1 MKNILEIVFER
12 KMSDKKVDSYLKN
25 LSGFSNRNFILKK
38 KGKVRVACVEREIKV
53 TNSFEEYAERIR
65 KFVEEAAL
73 KESDIVAFPEYNFF
87 DLLGL
92 IPGFN
97 KINNFL
103 NKKAKSEMLSNSE
116 GGGGEGLLKLI
127 FKSISKPYQ
136 VAYESIMRDFAKRY
150 GIYIYTGSYII
161 NENGN
166 LYNGG
171 ALISREG
178 EVLGRQK
185 KIHLTDLEE
194 KIGMKRDEE
203 LKVFSLDI
211 GKVACPVCMDA
222 TYFETFRMAFENGAE
237 IVILPIANMEEY
249 NFWRA
254 LRGIWPRVQ
263 ESYVYGAKASLNG
276 WIGGMHFTGKAGI
289 FAPIDMTENEDGIIA
304 IAPHYEGDYV
314 VTSDLD
320 IDRLY
325 EVREKAEYFK
335 DVNEEFERDYYEK
348 VYGNFR
354 RFGYEK

>member
-1 MKNILEIVFER
+1 MKNILEIVFES
-12 KMSDKKVDSYLKN
+12 KMSEKKVNNYLRR
-25 LSGFSNRNFILKK
+25 LHGFSRGNFILKK
-38 KGKVRVACVEREIKV
+38 KGKIRVACVEREIKV
-53 TNSFEEYAERIR
+53 TNSFEEYAERMR

-73 KESDIVAFPEYNFF
+73 KGSDIVAFPEYNFF

-92 IPGFN
+92 IPGFG
-97 KINNFL
+97 KLNNFL
-103 NKKAKSEMLSNSE
+103 NKKAKSEEVSNSE
-116 GGGGEGLLKLI
+116 GGGGEGLLKVI
-127 FKSISKPYQ
+127 FKSISKAYQ
-136 VAYESIMRDFAKRY
+136 EAYEKIMRDFAKRY

-161 NENGN
+161 TENGN

-171 ALISREG
+171 TLISREG
-178 EVLGRQK
+178 EILGRQK
-185 KIHLTDLEE
+185 KIHLTDFEE
-194 KIGMKRDEE
+194 KIGIKGDEE

-211 GKVACPVCMDA
+211 GKIACPVCMDA
-222 TYFETFRMAFENGAE
+222 TYFETFRMAFEKGAE

-276 WIGGMHFTGKAGI
+276 WIGGIHFTGKAAI

-320 IDRLY
+320 IERLY

-335 DVNEEFERDYYEK
+335 DVNEEFEKDYYEK
-348 VYGNFR
+348 VYENFR
-354 RFGYEK
+354 RVKDEK